1 MSRQFIFLIPLL
13 FCGRILSQHSVPK
26 EYLPKYYYQNTDSI
40 LKTATA
46 PEKALAILKKDWQH
60 IPAATYTAESI
71 DGMDTIM
78 NFTPFVKCPE
88 LLVFR
93 TEITNQLYRRF
104 ITSSSGRTVYMPDT
118 SLWESQMD
126 LPVYSLYYFQ
136 DAAYN
141 NYPVVG
147 INLNSAMVFCRW
159 FEDSLNNILAAKG
172 IKNLKA
178 RVTVPSET
186 EWAGIYAVTV
196 RQALE
201 KKKQPW
207 LNAYSSAPSHLKM
220 LYGKS
225 GFTPNFNQMRDLRGM
240 QMKLSANPDKPPL
253 PVPVKSSG
261 YCGGLYGL
269 LGNAAE
275 WTRTNADSNLF
286 NNKEFMINR
295 GGTVSRMP
303 NTTVSESSLAGY
315 MHKPEIAREYYCVKG
330 GSWTDE
336 VFFLQPAAMK
346 FRKATKSSC
355 AVGFRPILYFV
366 ESN

>member
-1 MSRQFIFLIPLL
+1 MSRHFIFLLPLL
-13 FCGRILSQHSVPK
+13 FHGRILSQHSAPR

-40 LKTATA
+40 LKTARV
-46 PEKALAILKKDWQH
+46 PEKALSILKKDWQH
-60 IPAATYTAESI
+60 IPAATHTTESI
-71 DGMDTIM
+71 DGLDTIM

-88 LLVFR
+88 ILVYR

-104 ITSSSGRTVYMPDT
+104 IRSAPDKAAYMPDT

-126 LPVYSLYYFQ
+126 MPVYSLFYFQ

-141 NYPVVG
+141 QYPVLG
-147 INLNSAMVFCRW
+147 MHWHSAMAFCRW
-159 FEDSLNNILAAKG
+159 FEDSLNKILAAKG
-172 IKNLKA
+172 IKNYKA
-178 RVTVPSET
+178 RVTLPSET

-207 LNAYSSAPSHLKM
+207 LNAFSSAPSHLKI

-225 GFTPNFNQMRDLRGM
+225 GFTPNFNQMKDLRGM

-261 YCGGLYGL
+261 YCGGLFGL

-286 NNKEFMINR
+286 NNKEFMLNR
-295 GGTVSRMP
+295 GGAVSRMP
-303 NTTVSESSLAGY
+303 NTTVSENSLSSFLR
-315 MHKPEIAREYYCVKG
+315 KPEIAREYYCVKG
-330 GSWTDE
+330 GGWTDE
-336 VFFLQPAAMK
+336 VFFMQPAAMK
-346 FRKATKSSC
+346 FRKAVKPGCS
-355 AVGFRPILYFV
+355 VGFRPILYFV